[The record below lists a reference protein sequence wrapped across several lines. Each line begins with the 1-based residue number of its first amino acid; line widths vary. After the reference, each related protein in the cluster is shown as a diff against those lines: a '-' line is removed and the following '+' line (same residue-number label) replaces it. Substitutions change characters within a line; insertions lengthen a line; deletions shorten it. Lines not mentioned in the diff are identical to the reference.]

1 MGKRPGVSISAH
13 LNGLDEC
20 EEEDP
25 DGDAPP
31 EQLDESGRAEETQEA
46 DVDHLGRVDDR
57 AHHRDEVEGVP
68 RVREVSLRAKIGP
81 CLIC

>member
-1 MGKRPGVSISAH
+1 MWKRPGTPISAH

-31 EQLDESGRAEETQEA
+31 EQLDESGRAEEPEEA

-68 RVREVSLRAKIGP
+68 RVWEVSLEKGK
-81 CLIC
+81 